1 MGGAGGG
8 GSRGGTWG
16 PRGGTGRGEHPG
28 RGLADTGEHQVGKG
42 VRGLCSRVSLRRWGQ
57 AQLGRGSACPS
68 LGEFGVTGTSPAGK
82 DSARPGVRGSPAPD
96 GLGVMGTNLI
106 GGVLLPALPSSSP
119 GSGVP
124 EQGLAH
130 GPRGVEPPPQ
140 LSLLGTGGPPWPMP
154 PHRTAQQL
162 GQGDLGALKRL
173 GVPSTPLG
181 SGPQHPPGWRQG
193 NDVGQCCPMGRA
205 GGCHPAGG
213 QAGVGGLAWLSLCP
227 QGGVVGVPGS
237 PW

>member
-16 PRGGTGRGEHPG
+16 PRGGTGRGEHTG

-68 LGEFGVTGTSPAGK
+68 LGEFGVTGTSPAGR

-130 GPRGVEPPPQ
+130 GPRGVEPPPAAQ
-140 LSLLGTGGPPWPMP
+140 PTGDWGSPLADAPP
-154 PHRTAQQL
+154 PHCPAA
-162 GQGDLGALKRL
+162 GAGRP
-173 GVPSTPLG
+173 GGTETSGG
-181 SGPQHPPGWRQG
+181 SQHPSGVRPSASPRLET
-193 NDVGQCCPMGRA
+193 GQ
-205 GGCHPAGG
+205 
-213 QAGVGGLAWLSLCP
+213 
-227 QGGVVGVPGS
+227 
-237 PW
+237 